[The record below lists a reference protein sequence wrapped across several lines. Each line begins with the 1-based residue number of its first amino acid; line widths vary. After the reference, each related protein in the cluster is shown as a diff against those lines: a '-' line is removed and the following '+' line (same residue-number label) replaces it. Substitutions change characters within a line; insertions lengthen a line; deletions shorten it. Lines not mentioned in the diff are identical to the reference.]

1 MQAGS
6 TAGSNKLGANRL
18 QGLPLGLCSLVAG
31 TLSLC
36 SQLRV
41 STLLPR
47 ELPAVRLRFSFFFF
61 LRHSTYQHKGHGIIA
76 PALLSMIPEAFA
88 GSPFHP
94 LFSAASLF

>member
-6 TAGSNKLGANRL
+6 TAGSNELGANRL
-18 QGLPLGLCSLVAG
+18 QGLPAGVCSLVAG

-47 ELPAVRLRFSFFFF
+47 ELPAVRLRFSFFF
-61 LRHSTYQHKGHGIIA
+61 
-76 PALLSMIPEAFA
+76 
-88 GSPFHP
+88 
-94 LFSAASLF
+94 